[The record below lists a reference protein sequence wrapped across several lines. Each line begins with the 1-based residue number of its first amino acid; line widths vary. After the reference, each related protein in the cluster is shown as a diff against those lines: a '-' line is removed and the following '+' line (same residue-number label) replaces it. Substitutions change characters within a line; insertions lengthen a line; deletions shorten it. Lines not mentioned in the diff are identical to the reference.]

1 MKDLIRKIIKEETTK
16 YSSPE
21 EIIAATIASEAAGE
35 GELGM
40 RAVAHV
46 IKNRATEKYNAS
58 DPKSMKKVVL
68 KPYQFS
74 GWNDVNKESI
84 MDITKKVDFFKK
96 KYKSVWDKALE
107 IAKNPGQNPIGS
119 RNHYYNPKK
128 ASPSWGSN
136 ESFLKTKKQIGN
148 HLFGKI

>member
-1 MKDLIRKIIKEETTK
+1 MEDLIRRIIKEETTK

-21 EIIAATIASEAAGE
+21 EIVAATIASEAAGE
-35 GELGM
+35 GEEGM

-46 IKNRATEKYNAS
+46 IRNRANKKYGSADTS
-58 DPKSMKKVVL
+58 SLKKIVL

-84 MDITKKVDFFKK
+84 KDITEKVKFFKN
-96 KYKSVWDKALE
+96 KYKSVWNKALE
-107 IAKNPGQNPIGS
+107 IAKNPGQNPIGD
-119 RNHYYNPKK
+119 RNHYYNPSK
-128 ASPSWGSN
+128 ASPSWGN
-136 ESFLKTKKQIGN
+136 HESFLKTKKKIGN